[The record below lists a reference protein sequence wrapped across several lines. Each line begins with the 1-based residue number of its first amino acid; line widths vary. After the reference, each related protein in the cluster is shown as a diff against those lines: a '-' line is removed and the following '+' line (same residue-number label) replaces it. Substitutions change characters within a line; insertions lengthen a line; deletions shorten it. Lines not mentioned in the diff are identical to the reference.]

1 MIEIKPLPKIVPL
14 WEDLIK
20 NIKSSF
26 FLSTH
31 FKRWLVEVGFEDVWN
46 NCLQIAENN
55 YRGLHIIGNSDEV
68 FSQDTLVL
76 ILNNFY
82 EKGDYE
88 NLVFLVKGILKAS
101 SSHHSQEID
110 VDVIQKDLAV
120 AGIEETL
127 IQTFEELKSV
137 GSHEYLE
144 TDDNVVE
151 YTESR
156 VRSLEKIYK
165 EAS

>member
-26 FLSTH
+26 LLSTH

-82 EKGDYE
+82 EK
-88 NLVFLVKGILKAS
+88 
-101 SSHHSQEID
+101 
-110 VDVIQKDLAV
+110 
-120 AGIEETL
+120 
-127 IQTFEELKSV
+127 
-137 GSHEYLE
+137 
-144 TDDNVVE
+144 
-151 YTESR
+151 
-156 VRSLEKIYK
+156 
-165 EAS
+165 